1 MTANRFVSRAP
12 ANSMILGEHSVV
24 YGQPAIACG
33 LNQWLEIE
41 WTPLDNL
48 DHPTIE
54 IESELGSFQT
64 KLNDIKI
71 DSKLKFICHALQAF
85 QKQLSSQQQGWKL
98 KINSQFSSTIGLG
111 SSAAVLSATLTG
123 LNYICQTQYSKQ
135 QLWNIGK
142 KVIIDIQGRGSATDL
157 AASLYGG
164 LVFFQPP
171 IDNQVLK
178 IESIPTKLNLIL
190 VYCGYKTPTAE
201 VLAQVAR
208 HWQHTPHELSKIY
221 ADMGE
226 ITRHAYQALLENR
239 LSVFFLCIEQYQTLM
254 CQLGVS
260 DKTLEKIIDL
270 LKHCPKIDAAKIS
283 GSGLGDCALGIGE
296 LHNKTT
302 NESHNPLNLL
312 RHCPVKNELREF
324 LQLELPISNQGAHL
338 IT

>member
-1 MTANRFVSRAP
+1 MTVNHFVSRAP

-48 DHPTIE
+48 DNPIIE

-64 KLNDIKI
+64 EIYDIKI
-71 DSKLKFICHALQAF
+71 NPKLKFICHALQTF
-85 QKQLSSQQQGWKL
+85 QKQLSAQQQGWKL
-98 KINSQFSSTIGLG
+98 KINSEFSSTIGLG
-111 SSAAVLSATLTG
+111 SSASVLAATLTG
-123 LNYICQTQYSKQ
+123 LNHICQTHYRKQ

-142 KVIIDIQGRGSATDL
+142 KIIVDIQGRGSATDL

-171 IDNQVLK
+171 TENQPLK
-178 IESIPTKLNLIL
+178 IESISAKLNLIL

-201 VLAQVAR
+201 VLAQVAN
-208 HWQHTPHELSKIY
+208 HWQNKPHKLNKIY
-221 ADMGE
+221 QNMGE
-226 ITRHAYQALLENR
+226 ITRHAYQALLQNR

-254 CQLGVS
+254 RELGVS
-260 DKTLEKIIDL
+260 DETLEKIIHL
-270 LKHCPKIDAAKIS
+270 LNHCPNIHAAKIS

-296 LHNKTT
+296 LDIKTADEFHNQI
-302 NESHNPLNLL
+302 NLL
-312 RHCPVKNELREF
+312 THCPVKNELSEY
-324 LQLELPISNQGAHL
+324 LQLQLPISNQGAHL
-338 IT
+338 VT